1 MKINYDVIYEL
12 SRRAKYKSISED
24 KNFCYF
30 VFQGVRV
37 EAVRDASGYY
47 MICCCKGGVAKKTNR
62 TDTYND
68 KIFCM
73 ADNLSCM
80 CINVNDEYMTS
91 NCSSNLKDVKS
102 PQMSFMF

>member
-1 MKINYDVIYEL
+1 MKISYDVIYEL
-12 SRRAKYKSISED
+12 SRRAKYKNISED

-37 EAVRDASGYY
+37 EAVRDISGYY

-68 KIFCM
+68 KIFCI
-73 ADNLSCM
+73 ADN
-80 CINVNDEYMTS
+80 NTKVVYNQKNYD
-91 NCSSNLKDVKS
+91 
-102 PQMSFMF
+102 SFMSSILDYIKAHQNWF

>member
-12 SRRAKYKSISED
+12 SRRAKYKRRSED

-73 ADNLSCM
+73 ADNNTKIVYNKNTYDNFM
-80 CINVNDEYMTS
+80 
-91 NCSSNLKDVKS
+91 KS
-102 PQMSFMF
+102 ILDYIEAHPNWF